1 MAGRGGAGAA
11 ARGVA
16 ATGRPE
22 RVCDAVRHTGWS
34 LHRHE
39 RNLDRSS
46 NIGEAEGSSG
56 KNNTEVASAFASC
69 FRRVVERGAAVTAEP
84 AVRAPRGVR
93 KDAARNREALLAAAS
108 EVYAER
114 GVEAS
119 LEEIARRA
127 GVGIGTLYRHFPN
140 RDALNEAVYRREV
153 DSLCDG
159 VDALLA
165 EQAPVE
171 ALAQWMRRFAGY
183 VARKRGMAM
192 ALKSALGP
200 DNELFS
206 HSHRRITQALS
217 TLVDAAVASRRD
229 PFRRR
234 PRGPAA
240 RDERHLHGHR
250 LDRVRRADRPHRR
263 PAGRRA
269 ALRRARPQ
277 PDGVLNRSTDGGTAM
292 PARRSGAGNGAA

>member
-1 MAGRGGAGAA
+1 MTEP
-11 ARGVA
+11 VA
-16 ATGRPE
+16 
-22 RVCDAVRHTGWS
+22 
-34 LHRHE
+34 
-39 RNLDRSS
+39 
-46 NIGEAEGSSG
+46 
-56 KNNTEVASAFASC
+56 
-69 FRRVVERGAAVTAEP
+69 
-84 AVRAPRGVR
+84 RAPR

-159 VDALLA
+159 VDTLLA
-165 EQAPVE
+165 ENAPVD
-171 ALAQWMRRFAGY
+171 ALAQWMRRFASY

-206 HSHRRITQALS
+206 HSHRRIREALA
-217 TLVDAAVASRRD
+217 TLVDAAVATGEIRSDVDHEDLLRAMSGICMATDSPGWAERTGRLVD
-229 PFRRR
+229 LLVDGLRF
-234 PRGPAA
+234 GAPAS
-240 RDERHLHGHR
+240 
-250 LDRVRRADRPHRR
+250 V
-263 PAGRRA
+263 
-269 ALRRARPQ
+269 
-277 PDGVLNRSTDGGTAM
+277 
-292 PARRSGAGNGAA
+292 

>member
-1 MAGRGGAGAA
+1 MSCSAMFTMVASSTTISWQVRIRARTRPGGRAGAA

-16 ATGRPE
+16 AAGRPARE
-22 RVCDAVRHTGWS
+22 CDAVRRTGWS

-46 NIGEAEGSSG
+46 SIGEAEGSSG
-56 KNNTEVASAFASC
+56 KNNTEVASGFASC
-69 FRRVVERGAAVTAEP
+69 FRRCRRKRCRRDR
-84 AVRAPRGVR
+84 RAGRAR
-93 KDAARNREALLAAAS
+93 AARACARTPPATARRCWPRPR

-159 VDALLA
+159 VDELLA

-206 HSHRRITQALS
+206 HSHRRIRRR
-217 TLVDAAVASRRD
+217 SRRWST
-229 PFRRR
+229 P
-234 PRGPAA
+234 PW
-240 RDERHLHGHR
+240 
-250 LDRVRRADRPHRR
+250 R
-263 PAGRRA
+263 PARSAPTSTTRTCC
-269 ALRRARPQ
+269 AR
-277 PDGVLNRSTDGGTAM
+277 
-292 PARRSGAGNGAA
+292 